1 MGTISN
7 LSDLNVNNIYND
19 FQCYKQYT
27 LPFIFPNTETT
38 LFQTNITSQEISY
51 LQDVTTVTHDI
62 LL

>member
-1 MGTISN
+1 M
-7 LSDLNVNNIYND
+7 NI

-27 LPFIFPNTETT
+27 LPLIFPNAETT
-38 LFQTNITSQEISY
+38 LFETHITSQEITY